1 MKQTFWNYCTEQT
14 KFYEIKHEYLC
25 NRTKLLFDIN
35 RKFRFTRNSDSSQIS
50 SLSRRSSSSSVVSAS
65 SSVFTLEQL
74 LQLQRSVHFMSR
86 EKHGH
91 LFVSHLLYLQL
102 HMTNSN
108 TSSGADFFVVH
119 LIWSLFSFLSQ
130 PFPLGSRG
138 VLSETSASFHS
149 ATWKFDLFI
158 CSTRAPL
165 VGGNRCGS
173 GT

>member
-25 NRTKLLFDIN
+25 NRTKLFFDIN

-91 LFVSHLLYLQL
+91 LFVSHLLFFCNYIWQIPTL
-102 HMTNSN
+102 HLVL
-108 TSSGADFFVVH
+108 GFFIVH

-130 PFPLGSRG
+130 PFP
-138 VLSETSASFHS
+138 
-149 ATWKFDLFI
+149 
-158 CSTRAPL
+158 
-165 VGGNRCGS
+165 
-173 GT
+173 